1 MKVQYVSLSP
11 SLPTNDSRTGL
22 PAPTSRL
29 TPEAFRLA
37 MQDKHMPFRVSA
49 QVQTL
54 FEIEDVL
61 RSPLVHSV
69 SEAQDDRWMREGGA
83 DESVCEVY
91 VAHRNGVVVFI
102 CAPNEK
108 DHS

>member
-1 MKVQYVSLSP
+1 MTIQYVSCSP

-29 TPEAFRLA
+29 TPGVFRYA
-37 MQDKHMPFRVSA
+37 MQDKHIPFRVSA

-61 RSPLVHSV
+61 RSPLVHSFY
-69 SEAQDDRWMREGGA
+69 ETEGLSYVNG
-83 DESVCEVY
+83 EGVGVCEVS
-91 VAHRNGVVVFI
+91 VAHRDGVVVFI
-102 CAPNEK
+102 CLPYY
-108 DHS
+108 